1 MIDIVI
7 VNWNSGE
14 LIQSCIESIHQY
26 HDDVIEIGAKLLNSD
41 NKYSVLLRPKSN
53 EMISQEITSL
63 TGISNKMLAKEG
75 LRWQT
80 AYTQF
85 NEWLWDIM
93 KDSDRNQIAIVSHN
107 GGSFD
112 FIFLRRIFSEL
123 NSLDIKTPNM
133 KNIILIDTLLLSKK
147 LLPQRVSYRQGSLC
161 QTFNIIAKGSH
172 RAFNDVVALEQLYLV
187 LADTL
192 NKELNSRRNV
202 LHNPQMI
209 HDYIHFK
216 K

>member
-1 MIDIVI
+1 MIPTIILDFET
-7 VNWNSGE
+7 SG
-14 LIQSCIESIHQY
+14 LNQY
-26 HDDVIEIGAKLLNSD
+26 HDDIIEIGAKLLNSD
-41 NKYSVLLRPKSN
+41 NNFSVLLRPKSN
-53 EMISQEITSL
+53 EMISQEITTL

-85 NEWLWDIM
+85 NDWIFNIIQES
-93 KDSDRNQIAIVSHN
+93 DSKQISIVSHN
-107 GGSFD
+107 GESFD

-123 NSLDIKTPNM
+123 NALDIKTPNM
-133 KNIILIDTLLLSKK
+133 KNVILVDTLLLSKR

-161 QTFNIIAKGSH
+161 QTYNIIAKGSH
-172 RAFNDVVALEQLYLV
+172 RAFNDVIALEQLYLT
-187 LADTL
+187 LSDNL
-192 NKELNSRRNV
+192 NKEFNSRRNV
-202 LHNPQMI
+202 LHYPQMI

>member
-1 MIDIVI
+1 MQTVI
-7 VNWNSGE
+7 LDFETSG
-14 LIQSCIESIHQY
+14 LNQY
-26 HDDVIEIGAKLLNSD
+26 HDDIIEIGAKVLNSD
-41 NKYSVLLRPKSN
+41 NKFSILLRPKSN
-53 EMISQEITSL
+53 EMISQEITTL

-85 NEWLWDIM
+85 NDWLLNIIQES
-93 KDSDRNQIAIVSHN
+93 DSKQIAIVSHN
-107 GGSFD
+107 GESFD

-123 NSLDIKTPNM
+123 NALDVKTPNL
-133 KNIILIDTLLLSKK
+133 KTIILIDTLLLSKR
-147 LLPQRVSYRQGSLC
+147 LIPNRVSYRQGTLC
-161 QTFNIIAKGSH
+161 QTYNIIAKGSH

-187 LADTL
+187 LSDEL
-192 NKELNSRRNV
+192 NKTINNRRNV
-202 LHNPQMI
+202 LHYPQMI

>member
-1 MIDIVI
+1 METVI
-7 VNWNSGE
+7 LDFETSG
-14 LIQSCIESIHQY
+14 LNQY
-26 HDDVIEIGAKLLNSD
+26 HDDIIEIGAKQLNSD
-41 NKYSVLLRPKSN
+41 NKFSILLRPKSN
-53 EMISQEITSL
+53 EMISQEITTL

-85 NEWLWDIM
+85 NDWLLNIIQES
-93 KDSDRNQIAIVSHN
+93 DSKQITIVSHN
-107 GGSFD
+107 GESFD

-133 KNIILIDTLLLSKK
+133 KNIILVDTLLLSKR

-161 QTFNIIAKGSH
+161 QTYNIEAKGSH
-172 RAFNDVVALEQLYLV
+172 RAFNDVIALEQLYLT
-187 LADTL
+187 LADNL
-192 NKELNSRRNV
+192 NKILNSRRNV
-202 LHNPQMI
+202 LHNPHMI

>member
-1 MIDIVI
+1 MQTVI
-7 VNWNSGE
+7 LDFETSG
-14 LIQSCIESIHQY
+14 LNQY
-26 HDDVIEIGAKLLNSD
+26 HDDIIEIGAKVLSSD
-41 NKYSVLLRPKSN
+41 NNFSILLRPKSN
-53 EMISQEITSL
+53 EMISQEITTL

-85 NEWLWDIM
+85 NDWLLNIIQES
-93 KDSDRNQIAIVSHN
+93 DSKQIAIVSHN
-107 GGSFD
+107 GESFD

-123 NSLDIKTPNM
+123 NVLGIKTPNL
-133 KNIILIDTLLLSKK
+133 KNIILIDTLLLSKR
-147 LLPQRVSYRQGSLC
+147 LIPNRVSYRQGTLC
-161 QTFNIIAKGSH
+161 QTYNIQAKGSH

-187 LADTL
+187 LSDEL
-192 NKELNSRRNV
+192 NKTINNRRNV
-202 LHNPQMI
+202 LHYPQMI

>member
-1 MIDIVI
+1 MIPTIILDFET
-7 VNWNSGE
+7 SG
-14 LIQSCIESIHQY
+14 LNQY
-26 HDDVIEIGAKLLNSD
+26 HDDIIEIGAKLLNSD
-41 NKYSVLLRPKSN
+41 NKFSVLLRPKSN
-53 EMISQEITSL
+53 EMISQEITTL

-85 NEWLWDIM
+85 NDWILNIIQES
-93 KDSDRNQIAIVSHN
+93 DSKQISIVSHN
-107 GGSFD
+107 GESFD

-123 NSLDIKTPNM
+123 NALDIKTPNM
-133 KNIILIDTLLLSKK
+133 KNVILVDTLLLSKR

-161 QTFNIIAKGSH
+161 QTYNIIEKGSH
-172 RAFNDVVALEQLYLV
+172 RAFNDVIALEQLYLV
-187 LADTL
+187 LADNL
-192 NKELNSRRNV
+192 NKVFNSRRNV
-202 LHNPQMI
+202 LHYPQMT

>member
-1 MIDIVI
+1 MVPTIILDFET
-7 VNWNSGE
+7 SG
-14 LIQSCIESIHQY
+14 LNQY
-26 HDDVIEIGAKLLNSD
+26 HDDIIEIGAKLLNSD
-41 NKYSVLLRPKSN
+41 NKFSVLLRPKSN
-53 EMISQEITSL
+53 EMISQEITTL

-75 LRWQT
+75 LKWQT

-85 NEWLWDIM
+85 KDWIM
-93 KDSDRNQIAIVSHN
+93 NIIQESDSKQISIVSHN
-107 GGSFD
+107 GEAFD

-133 KNIILIDTLLLSKK
+133 KNIILIDTLLISKRLLSK
-147 LLPQRVSYRQGSLC
+147 RVSYRQGSLC
-161 QTFNIIAKGSH
+161 QTYNIIAKGSH
-172 RAFNDVVALEQLYLV
+172 RAFNDVIALEQLYLT
-187 LADTL
+187 LADIL

>member
-1 MIDIVI
+1 MIPTIILDFET
-7 VNWNSGE
+7 SG
-14 LIQSCIESIHQY
+14 LNQY
-26 HDDVIEIGAKLLNSD
+26 HDDIIEIGAKLLNSD
-41 NKYSVLLRPKSN
+41 NKFSLLLRPKSN
-53 EMISQEITSL
+53 EMISQEITTL

-85 NEWLWDIM
+85 NDWIFNIIQES
-93 KDSDRNQIAIVSHN
+93 DSKQISIVSHN
-107 GGSFD
+107 GESFD

-123 NSLDIKTPNM
+123 NALDIKTPNM
-133 KNIILIDTLLLSKK
+133 KNVILVDTLLLSKR

-161 QTFNIIAKGSH
+161 QTYNIIAKGSH
-172 RAFNDVVALEQLYLV
+172 RAFNDVIALEQLYLT
-187 LADTL
+187 LSDNL
-192 NKELNSRRNV
+192 NKEFNSRRNV
-202 LHNPQMI
+202 LHYPQMI

>member
-1 MIDIVI
+1 MIPTIILDFET
-7 VNWNSGE
+7 SG
-14 LIQSCIESIHQY
+14 LNQY
-26 HDDVIEIGAKLLNSD
+26 HDDIIEIGAKLLNSD
-41 NKYSVLLRPKSN
+41 NKFSVLLRPKSN
-53 EMISQEITSL
+53 EMISQEITTL

-85 NEWLWDIM
+85 NDWILNIIQES
-93 KDSDRNQIAIVSHN
+93 DSKQISIVSHN
-107 GGSFD
+107 GESFD

-123 NSLDIKTPNM
+123 NALDIKTPNM
-133 KNIILIDTLLLSKK
+133 KNVILVDTLLLSKR

-161 QTFNIIAKGSH
+161 QTYNIIAKGSH
-172 RAFNDVVALEQLYLV
+172 RAFNDVIALEQLYLV
-187 LADTL
+187 LADNL
-192 NKELNSRRNV
+192 NKVFNSRRNV
-202 LHNPQMI
+202 LHYPQMT

>member
-1 MIDIVI
+1 MQTVI
-7 VNWNSGE
+7 LDFETSG
-14 LIQSCIESIHQY
+14 LNQY
-26 HDDVIEIGAKLLNSD
+26 HDDIIEIGAKLLNCD
-41 NKYSVLLRPKSN
+41 NKFSVLLRPKSN

-75 LRWQT
+75 LKWQI

-85 NEWLWDIM
+85 NDWILNIM
-93 KDSDRNQIAIVSHN
+93 KDSDSKQIAIVSHN
-107 GGSFD
+107 GESFD

-123 NSLDIKTPNM
+123 IALDIKTPNL
-133 KNIILIDTLLLSKK
+133 KNIILIDTLLLSKR
-147 LLPQRVSYRQGSLC
+147 LIPNRVSYRQGTLC
-161 QTFNIIAKGSH
+161 QTFSIEAKGSH
-172 RAFNDVVALEQLYLV
+172 RAFNDVLALEQLYLV
-187 LADTL
+187 LSDIL

-202 LHNPQMI
+202 LHYPQMI

>member
-1 MIDIVI
+1 MQTVI
-7 VNWNSGE
+7 LDFETSG
-14 LIQSCIESIHQY
+14 LNQY
-26 HDDVIEIGAKLLNSD
+26 HDDIIEIGAKLLNSD
-41 NKYSVLLRPKSN
+41 NKFSVLLRPKSN
-53 EMISQEITSL
+53 EMISQEITTL

-75 LRWQT
+75 LKWQT

-85 NEWLWDIM
+85 NDWILNIIQES
-93 KDSDRNQIAIVSHN
+93 DSKQISIVSHN
-107 GGSFD
+107 GESFD

-133 KNIILIDTLLLSKK
+133 KNIILIDTLLLSKR

-161 QTFNIIAKGSH
+161 QTYNIIAKGSH
-172 RAFNDVVALEQLYLV
+172 RAFNDVLALEQLYLT
-187 LADTL
+187 LADNL
-192 NKELNSRRNV
+192 NKVLNSRRNV
-202 LHNPQMI
+202 LHYPQMT

>member
-1 MIDIVI
+1 MIPTIILDFET
-7 VNWNSGE
+7 SG
-14 LIQSCIESIHQY
+14 LNQY
-26 HDDVIEIGAKLLNSD
+26 HDDIIEIGAKLLNSD
-41 NKYSVLLRPKSN
+41 NKFSVLLRPKSN
-53 EMISQEITSL
+53 EMISQEITTL

-75 LRWQT
+75 LKWQT

-85 NEWLWDIM
+85 NDWIM
-93 KDSDRNQIAIVSHN
+93 NIIQESDSKQISIVSHN
-107 GGSFD
+107 GESFD

-133 KNIILIDTLLLSKK
+133 KNVILVDTLLLSKR

-161 QTFNIIAKGSH
+161 QTYNIIAKGSH
-172 RAFNDVVALEQLYLV
+172 RAFNDVIALEQLYLT
-187 LADTL
+187 LADNL
-192 NKELNSRRNV
+192 NKEFNSRRNV
-202 LHNPQMI
+202 LHYPQMT

>member
-1 MIDIVI
+1 MIPTIILDFET
-7 VNWNSGE
+7 SG
-14 LIQSCIESIHQY
+14 LNQY
-26 HDDVIEIGAKLLNSD
+26 HDDIIEIGAKLLSSD
-41 NKYSVLLRPKSN
+41 NKFSVLLRPKSN
-53 EMISQEITSL
+53 EMISQEITTL

-75 LRWQT
+75 LKWKT

-85 NEWLWDIM
+85 NEWLLNIIQES
-93 KDSDRNQIAIVSHN
+93 DSKQISIVSHN
-107 GGSFD
+107 GESFD

-133 KNIILIDTLLLSKK
+133 KNVILVDTLLLSKR

-161 QTFNIIAKGSH
+161 QTYNIIAKGSH
-172 RAFNDVVALEQLYLV
+172 RAFNDVIALEQLYLT
-187 LADTL
+187 LADNL
-192 NKELNSRRNV
+192 NKVLNSRRNV
-202 LHNPQMI
+202 LHYPQMT

>member
-1 MIDIVI
+1 MIPTIILDFET
-7 VNWNSGE
+7 SG
-14 LIQSCIESIHQY
+14 LNQY
-26 HDDVIEIGAKLLNSD
+26 HDDIIEIGAKLLNSD
-41 NKYSVLLRPKSN
+41 NKFSVLLRPKSN
-53 EMISQEITSL
+53 EMISQEITTL

-75 LRWQT
+75 LKWQT

-85 NEWLWDIM
+85 NDWIM
-93 KDSDRNQIAIVSHN
+93 NIIQESDSKQISIVSHN
-107 GGSFD
+107 GESFD

-133 KNIILIDTLLLSKK
+133 KNVILVDTLLLSKR

-161 QTFNIIAKGSH
+161 QTYNIIAKGSH
-172 RAFNDVVALEQLYLV
+172 RAFNDVIALEQLYLT
-187 LADTL
+187 LSDNL
-192 NKELNSRRNV
+192 NKILNSRRNV
-202 LHNPQMI
+202 LHNPHMI

>member
-1 MIDIVI
+1 MQTVI
-7 VNWNSGE
+7 LDFETSG
-14 LIQSCIESIHQY
+14 LNQY
-26 HDDVIEIGAKLLNSD
+26 HDDIIEIGAKLLNSD
-41 NKYSVLLRPKSN
+41 NKFSILLRPKSN
-53 EMISQEITSL
+53 EIISQEITTL

-75 LRWQT
+75 LKWQT

-85 NEWLWDIM
+85 NDWILNIIQES
-93 KDSDRNQIAIVSHN
+93 DSKQISIVSHN
-107 GGSFD
+107 GESFD

-133 KNIILIDTLLLSKK
+133 KNIILIDTLLLSKR

-161 QTFNIIAKGSH
+161 QTYNIIAKGSH
-172 RAFNDVVALEQLYLV
+172 RAFNDVLALEQLYLT
-187 LADTL
+187 LADNL
-192 NKELNSRRNV
+192 NKVLNSRRNV
-202 LHNPQMI
+202 LHYPQMT

>member
-1 MIDIVI
+1 MVPTIILDFET
-7 VNWNSGE
+7 SG
-14 LIQSCIESIHQY
+14 LNQY
-26 HDDVIEIGAKLLNSD
+26 HDDIIEIGAKLLNSD
-41 NKYSVLLRPKSN
+41 NKFSVLLRPKSN
-53 EMISQEITSL
+53 EMIPQEITTL

-85 NEWLWDIM
+85 NDWLLNIIQGS
-93 KDSDRNQIAIVSHN
+93 DSKQISIVSHN
-107 GGSFD
+107 GESFD
-112 FIFLRRIFSEL
+112 FIFLRRIFSES

-133 KNIILIDTLLLSKK
+133 KNIILIDTLLISKR

-161 QTFNIIAKGSH
+161 QTYNIISKGSH
-172 RAFNDVVALEQLYLV
+172 RAFNDVIALEQLYLT
-187 LADTL
+187 LADIL

>member
-1 MIDIVI
+1 MIPTIILDFET
-7 VNWNSGE
+7 SG
-14 LIQSCIESIHQY
+14 LNQY
-26 HDDVIEIGAKLLNSD
+26 HDDIIEIGAKLLNSD
-41 NKYSVLLRPKSN
+41 NKFSVLLRPKSN
-53 EMISQEITSL
+53 EMISQEITTL

-85 NEWLWDIM
+85 NDWILNIIQES
-93 KDSDRNQIAIVSHN
+93 DSKQISIVSHN
-107 GGSFD
+107 GESFD

-123 NSLDIKTPNM
+123 KALDIKTPNM
-133 KNIILIDTLLLSKK
+133 KNVILVDTLLLSKR

-161 QTFNIIAKGSH
+161 QTYNIEAKGSH
-172 RAFNDVVALEQLYLV
+172 RAFNDVIALEQLYLV
-187 LADTL
+187 LADNL
-192 NKELNSRRNV
+192 NKVFNSRRNV
-202 LHNPQMI
+202 LHYPQMT